1 MGGIFKNIGSVLV
14 TVNTK
19 YELNRLIEKT
29 IEKEGP
35 DCDLNFID
43 TSRITD
49 MSYLFNGPYFSGD
62 ISCWD
67 VSNVEDMCGMFYN
80 SCFNGDISKWDVSK
94 VKNMRWMF
102 DHSSFNNNISGWD
115 VSKVKN
121 MDDMFSNSKLEEL
134 GKLPIW
140 YKQSAR

>member
-14 TVNTK
+14 TVNMNR
-19 YELNRLIEKT
+19 ELRDLVTNT
-29 IEKEGP
+29 IMKEGP
-35 DCDLNFID
+35 NCDLNFID
-43 TSRITD
+43 TSKITD
-49 MSYLFNGPYFSGD
+49 MS
-62 ISCWD
+62 
-67 VSNVEDMCGMFYN
+67 
-80 SCFNGDISKWDVSK
+80 
-94 VKNMRWMF
+94 WMF

-121 MDDMFSNSKLEEL
+121 MDGMFSNSKLEEL